1 MEREESGTR
10 TVNDKEM
17 TSLVHMETI
26 EERGDL
32 LNQQCSNC
40 DGNLARHWCL
50 DCYEALCGDCVTA
63 HRRVTLTRSHRL
75 LNQPCN
81 DDRFRPPIKF
91 CKLHPPEP
99 LRLFCFTCNHLTC
112 RDCQLLAHKNHRFSF
127 ASEAVDGLRKKLD
140 ACMQPIRAQMEA
152 SRKSLQDMEMRLKVL
167 ARSELHLTNSL
178 QEVFRS
184 LSELLK
190 ARLERLT
197 REIQTIYDLEREM
210 IKGRMLKVKELQ
222 EGHRSVR
229 EAADKA
235 QNSRDLLVVL
245 RCVEQV
251 TSQVKDLKDQDLSPP
266 SNMVYLKV
274 TTDRQTVESMIRFG
288 KLLLSWVPFCV
299 SKEFKESVEP
309 HPASST
315 SSPTSQPLT
324 SSPTS
329 QPLTSSI
336 IQPLMS
342 SSISQPLT
350 SSSIIQPL
358 TSSSTSISQPLTS
371 SSIIQPLTSSSNIQ
385 PLTSSSIIQPLTSS
399 STSISQPLTSSSISQ
414 PLTSSSISQPL
425 TSSSISQPLTSSST
439 SISQP
444 LTSSSIIQPL
454 TSPST
459 SISQP
464 LTSSSIIQPLTSSS
478 ISQPLTSSS
487 IIQPLTSSSIS
498 QPLTSSSISQPLT
511 SSPTSQPLTSSS
523 ISQPLKSSF
532 INQLLTSTS
541 KTSNGISGPA
551 SCPVSLTTSSSLDSS
566 NLLTFSSKIIPQ
578 TGTSREAA
586 SNQQRPPLLS
596 LSDLVPP
603 LVCPSPPPGPS
614 TRTGKSS
621 GAKSLPASAEPSSSG
636 SLSSQVRLPP
646 SSTCP
651 PPSKSHVSITPNAL
665 VSSVCPSSSSLTFVV
680 PLSSSFS
687 SSNVLDPVPTCLIG
701 SRSQSTSEPLG
712 PPLVIAPTN
721 YRLLHQFLDNQNPP
735 PPLFVSSS
743 LQVSPLSCVP
753 PASEPPPFRASTTSG
768 SDSIRINILSKSQL
782 MSESEP
788 LCRRWFTPGMWDIV
802 PTVSLRSSSSAG
814 PIASSVRR
822 QNHKASSSSRTPSAS
837 TQVGHHVSSHT
848 TISTSSASVQKDHP
862 NLSQSIVQWVNV
874 NRPEFILPT
883 QAVPSNVMQKDT
895 QQLHLPAPQTA
906 APPSSSST
914 VGTDSTLPPSG
925 GAFFLAAVPQTQTPI
940 LVTDQKRSTH
950 SRCAASDHQLLLD
963 QNPAS
968 SPSHF
973 NDQHQDLSLDKTTSV
988 SKPGT
993 AESGET
999 RIEEDVS
1006 SPVTPDIQP
1015 TSEFTN
1021 PAEEKSPPEDHEV
1034 KPSVHPGDTQL
1045 YGGLF
1050 SPISSEDEL
1059 FSKDPEESNPAE
1071 ECFILKESE
1080 DIQPHGEPFSPVS
1093 SEDRLTTINPE
1104 ETKPSERPEAGE
1116 FEWATSESEEMKPYS
1131 PISSVDEII
1140 TPEETRPAGR
1150 LFTEVQ
1156 PATNTP
1162 DEDRVGLFPPV
1173 SSEDELSFPFTKAA
1187 DLKLNISEMSDRD
1200 TEAPQSL
1207 QTRQRAFV
1215 LAHMQPRVSLMR
1227 LPVSL
1232 TDRTR
1237 LLPSFEVVLGDD
1249 DNIIHL
1255 KEPHVSNVSDED
1267 SDVTEDFTKS
1277 GSSDSPMSVEV
1288 LSCSACLSP
1297 SASKICS
1304 MCGRGYHVDCHVP
1317 PVGPDIWSEWIC
1329 SLCQDLSDPSD
1340 PYSSDRPKSLQGT
1353 GLSPLDQRRCETLL
1367 LHLKVEGCRRF
1378 SELDLWSDV
1387 VLISERLTHHRPP
1400 PYQTAAQ
1407 LVSDLWTLFL
1417 DSSQSEELEKLQQSF
1432 LKKLKETLGAELPAS
1447 LLVAPTSDK
1456 ASGEGPSCSVSGTE
1470 MPREQG
1476 DFKDVR
1482 KRLRDFLGL
1491 KFSSASKRTKK
1502 H

>member
-1 MEREESGTR
+1 MEREESGTT

-127 ASEAVDGLRKKLD
+127 ANEAVDGLRKKLD
-140 ACMQPIRAQMEA
+140 ACMQPIRAQMEV

-315 SSPTSQPLT
+315 SSPT
-324 SSPTS
+324 
-329 QPLTSSI
+329 
-336 IQPLMS
+336 
-342 SSISQPLT
+342 
-350 SSSIIQPL
+350 
-358 TSSSTSISQPLTS
+358 
-371 SSIIQPLTSSSNIQ
+371 N
-385 PLTSSSIIQPLTSS
+385 
-399 STSISQPLTSSSISQ
+399 
-414 PLTSSSISQPL
+414 
-425 TSSSISQPLTSSST
+425 
-439 SISQP
+439 
-444 LTSSSIIQPL
+444 
-454 TSPST
+454 
-459 SISQP
+459 
-464 LTSSSIIQPLTSSS
+464 
-478 ISQPLTSSS
+478 
-487 IIQPLTSSSIS
+487 
-498 QPLTSSSISQPLT
+498 
-511 SSPTSQPLTSSS
+511 
-523 ISQPLKSSF
+523 
-532 INQLLTSTS
+532 
-541 KTSNGISGPA
+541 
-551 SCPVSLTTSSSLDSS
+551 
-566 NLLTFSSKIIPQ
+566 
-578 TGTSREAA
+578 
-586 SNQQRPPLLS
+586 
-596 LSDLVPP
+596 
-603 LVCPSPPPGPS
+603 
-614 TRTGKSS
+614 
-621 GAKSLPASAEPSSSG
+621 
-636 SLSSQVRLPP
+636 
-646 SSTCP
+646 
-651 PPSKSHVSITPNAL
+651 
-665 VSSVCPSSSSLTFVV
+665 
-680 PLSSSFS
+680 
-687 SSNVLDPVPTCLIG
+687 
-701 SRSQSTSEPLG
+701 
-712 PPLVIAPTN
+712 
-721 YRLLHQFLDNQNPP
+721 
-735 PPLFVSSS
+735 
-743 LQVSPLSCVP
+743 
-753 PASEPPPFRASTTSG
+753 
-768 SDSIRINILSKSQL
+768 
-782 MSESEP
+782 
-788 LCRRWFTPGMWDIV
+788 
-802 PTVSLRSSSSAG
+802 
-814 PIASSVRR
+814 
-822 QNHKASSSSRTPSAS
+822 
-837 TQVGHHVSSHT
+837 
-848 TISTSSASVQKDHP
+848 
-862 NLSQSIVQWVNV
+862 
-874 NRPEFILPT
+874 
-883 QAVPSNVMQKDT
+883 
-895 QQLHLPAPQTA
+895 
-906 APPSSSST
+906 
-914 VGTDSTLPPSG
+914 
-925 GAFFLAAVPQTQTPI
+925 
-940 LVTDQKRSTH
+940 
-950 SRCAASDHQLLLD
+950 
-963 QNPAS
+963 
-968 SPSHF
+968 
-973 NDQHQDLSLDKTTSV
+973 
-988 SKPGT
+988 
-993 AESGET
+993 
-999 RIEEDVS
+999 
-1006 SPVTPDIQP
+1006 
-1015 TSEFTN
+1015 
-1021 PAEEKSPPEDHEV
+1021 
-1034 KPSVHPGDTQL
+1034 
-1045 YGGLF
+1045 
-1050 SPISSEDEL
+1050 
-1059 FSKDPEESNPAE
+1059 
-1071 ECFILKESE
+1071 
-1080 DIQPHGEPFSPVS
+1080 
-1093 SEDRLTTINPE
+1093 
-1104 ETKPSERPEAGE
+1104 
-1116 FEWATSESEEMKPYS
+1116 
-1131 PISSVDEII
+1131 
-1140 TPEETRPAGR
+1140 
-1150 LFTEVQ
+1150 
-1156 PATNTP
+1156 
-1162 DEDRVGLFPPV
+1162 
-1173 SSEDELSFPFTKAA
+1173 
-1187 DLKLNISEMSDRD
+1187 
-1200 TEAPQSL
+1200 
-1207 QTRQRAFV
+1207 
-1215 LAHMQPRVSLMR
+1215 
-1227 LPVSL
+1227 
-1232 TDRTR
+1232 RTR

-1249 DNIIHL
+1249 DNIIRL
-1255 KEPHVSNVSDED
+1255 KEPHVSDVSDED

-1367 LHLKVEGCRRF
+1367 LHLKVEGYRRF

>member
-1 MEREESGTR
+1 
-10 TVNDKEM
+10 M
-17 TSLVHMETI
+17 TSVVHMETI

-40 DGNLARHWCL
+40 DGTLARHWCL
-50 DCYEALCGDCVTA
+50 DCYEALCGDCMIA

-81 DDRFRPPIKF
+81 DDRFLPPIKF
-91 CKLHPPEP
+91 CKLHPREP

-127 ASEAVDGLRKKLD
+127 ANEAVDGLRKKLD

-197 REIQTIYDLEREM
+197 REIQTIYNLEREM

-235 QNSRDLLVVL
+235 QNSRDLLVML

-251 TSQVKDLKDQDLSPP
+251 ASQVKDLKDQDLCPP

-274 TTDRQTVESMIRFG
+274 TTDRQTLESMLKFG

-299 SKEFKESVEP
+299 SKEFKDSVEP

-315 SSPTSQPLT
+315 SS
-324 SSPTS
+324 
-329 QPLTSSI
+329 SI
-336 IQPLMS
+336 
-342 SSISQPLT
+342 
-350 SSSIIQPL
+350 
-358 TSSSTSISQPLTS
+358 
-371 SSIIQPLTSSSNIQ
+371 N
-385 PLTSSSIIQPLTSS
+385 
-399 STSISQPLTSSSISQ
+399 
-414 PLTSSSISQPL
+414 
-425 TSSSISQPLTSSST
+425 
-439 SISQP
+439 
-444 LTSSSIIQPL
+444 
-454 TSPST
+454 
-459 SISQP
+459 
-464 LTSSSIIQPLTSSS
+464 
-478 ISQPLTSSS
+478 
-487 IIQPLTSSSIS
+487 
-498 QPLTSSSISQPLT
+498 
-511 SSPTSQPLTSSS
+511 
-523 ISQPLKSSF
+523 
-532 INQLLTSTS
+532 
-541 KTSNGISGPA
+541 
-551 SCPVSLTTSSSLDSS
+551 
-566 NLLTFSSKIIPQ
+566 
-578 TGTSREAA
+578 
-586 SNQQRPPLLS
+586 
-596 LSDLVPP
+596 LVPP
-603 LVCPSPPPGPS
+603 LVCPSSLPGPS

-636 SLSSQVRLPP
+636 SLSSQVRLHP

-651 PPSKSHVSITPNAL
+651 PPYKSHVSITPNAL

-680 PLSSSFS
+680 PLSSSH
-687 SSNVLDPVPTCLIG
+687 VLDPVPTCLIG

-712 PPLVIAPTN
+712 PPVVISPTN
-721 YRLLHQFLDNQNPP
+721 YRLLNQLLDNQNPP
-735 PPLFVSSS
+735 PPLSVSSS
-743 LQVSPLSCVP
+743 LQVSPSSCVP

-768 SDSIRINILSKSQL
+768 SDSIRINILSRSQL
-782 MSESEP
+782 ISESEP
-788 LCRRWFTPGMWDIV
+788 LYRRWCTPGMWDIV
-802 PTVSLRSSSSAG
+802 PTLSLRSSSSAG
-814 PIASSVRR
+814 PMTYSIRR

-837 TQVGHHVSSHT
+837 AQVGHHVSSHT

-874 NRPEFILPT
+874 HPPRFIIPPL
-883 QAVPSNVMQKDT
+883 AVPSNVLQKDT
-895 QQLHLPAPQTA
+895 QQLQLPVPQTA

-925 GAFFLAAVPQTQTPI
+925 GAFVLAAAPQTQI

-973 NDQHQDLSLDKTTSV
+973 NVQHQDLSLDKTTSV

-1015 TSEFTN
+1015 TSEFPN

-1034 KPSVHPGDTQL
+1034 KPSVHPGDIQP

-1050 SPISSEDEL
+1050 SPISSENEL
-1059 FSKDPEESNPAE
+1059 LSKHPEESNPAE
-1071 ECFILKESE
+1071 ERFIFKESE
-1080 DIQPHGEPFSPVS
+1080 DIQPHGEPFSPVL

-1116 FEWATSESEEMKPYS
+1116 FEWATGGWEEMEPYS
-1131 PISSVDEII
+1131 PISSVGEII
-1140 TPEETRPAGR
+1140 TPEETHPAGR

-1156 PATNTP
+1156 PAANAP
-1162 DEDRVGLFPPV
+1162 DEDRAGLFSPV
-1173 SSEDELSFPFTKAA
+1173 SSEDELSSTFTEAA
-1187 DLKLNISEMSDRD
+1187 DLKLNISEMSDSD
-1200 TEAPQSL
+1200 SEAPRSP
-1207 QTRQRAFV
+1207 QTRQRAFI

-1237 LLPSFEVVLGDD
+1237 LLPSFKLVLGDE
-1249 DNIIHL
+1249 DNMIHL
-1255 KEPHVSNVSDED
+1255 KELHVSDVSDED

-1288 LSCSACLSP
+1288 LSCSACVSL

-1304 MCGRGYHVDCHVP
+1304 TCGRGYHVDCHVP

-1387 VLISERLTHHRPP
+1387 LLISERLTHRRPP
-1400 PYQTAAQ
+1400 PYQTAAE

-1432 LKKLKETLGAELPAS
+1432 QKKLKETLGAELPAS
-1447 LLVAPTSDK
+1447 LLVAPTSDQ
-1456 ASGEGPSCSVSGTE
+1456 ASVEGPSSVSGTE

-1476 DFKDVR
+1476 DFKEVR

>member
-127 ASEAVDGLRKKLD
+127 ANEAVDGLRKKLD

-324 SSPTS
+324 SS
-329 QPLTSSI
+329 
-336 IQPLMS
+336 
-342 SSISQPLT
+342 
-350 SSSIIQPL
+350 
-358 TSSSTSISQPLTS
+358 
-371 SSIIQPLTSSSNIQ
+371 IIQPLTSSSNI
-385 PLTSSSIIQPLTSS
+385 
-399 STSISQPLTSSSISQ
+399 
-414 PLTSSSISQPL
+414 
-425 TSSSISQPLTSSST
+425 
-439 SISQP
+439 
-444 LTSSSIIQPL
+444 
-454 TSPST
+454 
-459 SISQP
+459 
-464 LTSSSIIQPLTSSS
+464 
-478 ISQPLTSSS
+478 
-487 IIQPLTSSSIS
+487 

-837 TQVGHHVSSHT
+837 T
-848 TISTSSASVQKDHP
+848 
-862 NLSQSIVQWVNV
+862 
-874 NRPEFILPT
+874 
-883 QAVPSNVMQKDT
+883 QKDT

>member
-26 EERGDL
+26 EEQGDL

-274 TTDRQTVESMIRFG
+274 TTDRQTVESM
-288 KLLLSWVPFCV
+288 
-299 SKEFKESVEP
+299 
-309 HPASST
+309 
-315 SSPTSQPLT
+315 
-324 SSPTS
+324 
-329 QPLTSSI
+329 
-336 IQPLMS
+336 
-342 SSISQPLT
+342 
-350 SSSIIQPL
+350 
-358 TSSSTSISQPLTS
+358 
-371 SSIIQPLTSSSNIQ
+371 
-385 PLTSSSIIQPLTSS
+385 
-399 STSISQPLTSSSISQ
+399 
-414 PLTSSSISQPL
+414 
-425 TSSSISQPLTSSST
+425 
-439 SISQP
+439 
-444 LTSSSIIQPL
+444 
-454 TSPST
+454 
-459 SISQP
+459 
-464 LTSSSIIQPLTSSS
+464 
-478 ISQPLTSSS
+478 
-487 IIQPLTSSSIS
+487 
-498 QPLTSSSISQPLT
+498 
-511 SSPTSQPLTSSS
+511 
-523 ISQPLKSSF
+523 
-532 INQLLTSTS
+532 
-541 KTSNGISGPA
+541 
-551 SCPVSLTTSSSLDSS
+551 
-566 NLLTFSSKIIPQ
+566 
-578 TGTSREAA
+578 
-586 SNQQRPPLLS
+586 
-596 LSDLVPP
+596 
-603 LVCPSPPPGPS
+603 
-614 TRTGKSS
+614 
-621 GAKSLPASAEPSSSG
+621 
-636 SLSSQVRLPP
+636 
-646 SSTCP
+646 
-651 PPSKSHVSITPNAL
+651 
-665 VSSVCPSSSSLTFVV
+665 
-680 PLSSSFS
+680 
-687 SSNVLDPVPTCLIG
+687 
-701 SRSQSTSEPLG
+701 
-712 PPLVIAPTN
+712 
-721 YRLLHQFLDNQNPP
+721 Y
-735 PPLFVSSS
+735 
-743 LQVSPLSCVP
+743 
-753 PASEPPPFRASTTSG
+753 
-768 SDSIRINILSKSQL
+768 
-782 MSESEP
+782 
-788 LCRRWFTPGMWDIV
+788 
-802 PTVSLRSSSSAG
+802 
-814 PIASSVRR
+814 
-822 QNHKASSSSRTPSAS
+822 
-837 TQVGHHVSSHT
+837 
-848 TISTSSASVQKDHP
+848 
-862 NLSQSIVQWVNV
+862 
-874 NRPEFILPT
+874 
-883 QAVPSNVMQKDT
+883 
-895 QQLHLPAPQTA
+895 
-906 APPSSSST
+906 
-914 VGTDSTLPPSG
+914 
-925 GAFFLAAVPQTQTPI
+925 
-940 LVTDQKRSTH
+940 
-950 SRCAASDHQLLLD
+950 
-963 QNPAS
+963 
-968 SPSHF
+968 
-973 NDQHQDLSLDKTTSV
+973 
-988 SKPGT
+988 
-993 AESGET
+993 
-999 RIEEDVS
+999 
-1006 SPVTPDIQP
+1006 
-1015 TSEFTN
+1015 
-1021 PAEEKSPPEDHEV
+1021 
-1034 KPSVHPGDTQL
+1034 
-1045 YGGLF
+1045 
-1050 SPISSEDEL
+1050 
-1059 FSKDPEESNPAE
+1059 
-1071 ECFILKESE
+1071 
-1080 DIQPHGEPFSPVS
+1080 
-1093 SEDRLTTINPE
+1093 
-1104 ETKPSERPEAGE
+1104 
-1116 FEWATSESEEMKPYS
+1116 
-1131 PISSVDEII
+1131 
-1140 TPEETRPAGR
+1140 
-1150 LFTEVQ
+1150 
-1156 PATNTP
+1156 
-1162 DEDRVGLFPPV
+1162 
-1173 SSEDELSFPFTKAA
+1173 
-1187 DLKLNISEMSDRD
+1187 
-1200 TEAPQSL
+1200 
-1207 QTRQRAFV
+1207 
-1215 LAHMQPRVSLMR
+1215 
-1227 LPVSL
+1227 
-1232 TDRTR
+1232 RTR

-1255 KEPHVSNVSDED
+1255 KEPHVSDVSDED

-1277 GSSDSPMSVEV
+1277 GSSDSPISVEV

-1297 SASKICS
+1297 MRPKSARCADVGTTWPVMFLQLDLTFGKK
-1304 MCGRGYHVDCHVP
+1304 P
-1317 PVGPDIWSEWIC
+1317 PPASGAAADEGPSRSEWIC

-1378 SELDLWSDV
+1378 SELDLWSNV

-1407 LVSDLWTLFL
+1407 LVSDIWTLFL

-1432 LKKLKETLGAELPAS
+1432 LKKLKETLGAELPAY

>member
-127 ASEAVDGLRKKLD
+127 ANEAVDGLRKKLD

-324 SSPTS
+324 SS
-329 QPLTSSI
+329 
-336 IQPLMS
+336 
-342 SSISQPLT
+342 
-350 SSSIIQPL
+350 
-358 TSSSTSISQPLTS
+358 
-371 SSIIQPLTSSSNIQ
+371 IIQPLTSSSNI
-385 PLTSSSIIQPLTSS
+385 
-399 STSISQPLTSSSISQ
+399 
-414 PLTSSSISQPL
+414 
-425 TSSSISQPLTSSST
+425 
-439 SISQP
+439 
-444 LTSSSIIQPL
+444 
-454 TSPST
+454 
-459 SISQP
+459 
-464 LTSSSIIQPLTSSS
+464 
-478 ISQPLTSSS
+478 
-487 IIQPLTSSSIS
+487 

-636 SLSSQVRLPP
+636 SLSSQ
-646 SSTCP
+646 
-651 PPSKSHVSITPNAL
+651 
-665 VSSVCPSSSSLTFVV
+665 
-680 PLSSSFS
+680 
-687 SSNVLDPVPTCLIG
+687 
-701 SRSQSTSEPLG
+701 STSEPLG

-837 TQVGHHVSSHT
+837 T
-848 TISTSSASVQKDHP
+848 
-862 NLSQSIVQWVNV
+862 
-874 NRPEFILPT
+874 
-883 QAVPSNVMQKDT
+883 QKDT

>member
-127 ASEAVDGLRKKLD
+127 ANEAVDGLRKKLD

-324 SSPTS
+324 SS
-329 QPLTSSI
+329 
-336 IQPLMS
+336 
-342 SSISQPLT
+342 
-350 SSSIIQPL
+350 
-358 TSSSTSISQPLTS
+358 
-371 SSIIQPLTSSSNIQ
+371 IIQPLTSSSNI
-385 PLTSSSIIQPLTSS
+385 
-399 STSISQPLTSSSISQ
+399 
-414 PLTSSSISQPL
+414 
-425 TSSSISQPLTSSST
+425 
-439 SISQP
+439 
-444 LTSSSIIQPL
+444 
-454 TSPST
+454 
-459 SISQP
+459 
-464 LTSSSIIQPLTSSS
+464 
-478 ISQPLTSSS
+478 
-487 IIQPLTSSSIS
+487 

>member
-1 MEREESGTR
+1 
-10 TVNDKEM
+10 
-17 TSLVHMETI
+17 
-26 EERGDL
+26 
-32 LNQQCSNC
+32 
-40 DGNLARHWCL
+40 
-50 DCYEALCGDCVTA
+50 
-63 HRRVTLTRSHRL
+63 
-75 LNQPCN
+75 
-81 DDRFRPPIKF
+81 
-91 CKLHPPEP
+91 
-99 LRLFCFTCNHLTC
+99 
-112 RDCQLLAHKNHRFSF
+112 
-127 ASEAVDGLRKKLD
+127 
-140 ACMQPIRAQMEA
+140 MQPIRAQMEA

-324 SSPTS
+324 SS
-329 QPLTSSI
+329 
-336 IQPLMS
+336 
-342 SSISQPLT
+342 
-350 SSSIIQPL
+350 
-358 TSSSTSISQPLTS
+358 
-371 SSIIQPLTSSSNIQ
+371 IIQPLTSSSNI
-385 PLTSSSIIQPLTSS
+385 
-399 STSISQPLTSSSISQ
+399 
-414 PLTSSSISQPL
+414 
-425 TSSSISQPLTSSST
+425 
-439 SISQP
+439 
-444 LTSSSIIQPL
+444 
-454 TSPST
+454 
-459 SISQP
+459 
-464 LTSSSIIQPLTSSS
+464 
-478 ISQPLTSSS
+478 
-487 IIQPLTSSSIS
+487 